1 MTDAVQVEG
10 LTTLRATLKG
20 AARRVG
26 DMSGP
31 ATRTAAFLGARG
43 RTDAPRR
50 TGRLASSVRG
60 KGEGNDAVVESGLAY
75 ANRTHWGYARY
86 NQRPQPWLVEGRDD
100 TETTWINNYEG
111 QIETALATV
120 RGVL

>member
-1 MTDAVQVEG
+1 VTTDVKVEG
-10 LTTLRATLKG
+10 EATLRATLKA
-20 AARRVG
+20 AARKVG

-31 ATRTAAFLGARG
+31 AKTTAAFLGSRG

-50 TGRLASSVRG
+50 TGRLSASVRG

-86 NQRPQPWLVEGRDD
+86 HQRPQPWLVEGRDD
-100 TETTWINNYEG
+100 TEATWIRNYEG
-111 QIETALATV
+111 RIESALAGV